1 MEEWEV
7 GLDGGN
13 RLLKQ
18 IPWRIQ
24 SPGEVTLGHVQTAW
38 PLHPLP
44 FLCFSFKTIF
54 TVVPPPPLG
63 LKLLGMNSREELRT
77 VDSVAPGGFLPIAS
91 PKHWSC
97 ECLCEQSE
105 KRRGLR
111 SRQLGCSHSKAR
123 WKKPYSVLHTF
134 HQDWKVQRP
143 QG

>member
-1 MEEWEV
+1 M
-7 GLDGGN
+7 GLGGGTL
-13 RLLKQ
+13 LLKH
-18 IPWRIQ
+18 IPWTIQ
-24 SPGEVTLGHVQTAW
+24 SPGKVTLDHVQTAW
-38 PLHPLP
+38 PFHPLP

-77 VDSVAPGGFLPIAS
+77 VDMVDPGGFLAIAS

-111 SRQLGCSHSKAR
+111 PRQLGCSHSKAC
-123 WKKPYSVLHTF
+123 WKKPCTLSMRSGRSRDHRDE
-134 HQDWKVQRP
+134 Q
-143 QG
+143 